1 MIGSPAI
8 GLLLLVGAAT
18 ADLDGET
25 PFEDARQSFADA
37 AACKAFLATR
47 VGEARGQDYDAVEGP
62 YEIAAGDVRI
72 HTVRAEG
79 KGHRIDEQR
88 CLGAALSGRSWR
100 HSLEEEDDSF
110 TVESVARS
118 AAWLKKVPSQQK

>member
-1 MIGSPAI
+1 MIGLI
-8 GLLLLVGAAT
+8 LLVGAVT
-18 ADLDGET
+18 ADGET
-25 PFEDARQSFADA
+25 PFKPADRSFANA

-47 VGEARGQDYDAVEGP
+47 AGEARGQGYDAVEGP

-79 KGHRIDEQR
+79 RGHRIDEQR
-88 CLGAALSGRSWR
+88 CLDAALSGRSWR
-100 HSLEEEDDSF
+100 HSLEGEGADEPPF

-118 AAWLKKVPSQQK
+118 AAWLKKRQP

>member
-1 MIGSPAI
+1 MMTS
-8 GLLLLVGAAT
+8 LLLLAA
-18 ADLDGET
+18 AAGGLDGET
-25 PFEDARQSFADA
+25 PFKASQRGFADA

-47 VGEARGQDYDAVEGP
+47 AGEARGEGFDAVEGP
-62 YEIAAGDVRI
+62 YELAAGDVRI

-100 HSLEEEDDSF
+100 HSLEDEKEEEEAF
-110 TVESVARS
+110 TAESAARS
-118 AAWLKKVPSQQK
+118 APWLKKAPGGQ

>member
-1 MIGSPAI
+1 MILS
-8 GLLLLVGAAT
+8 LLLAGAAAVGA
-18 ADLDGET
+18 DGET
-25 PFEDARQSFADA
+25 PFRAAAQGFADA
-37 AACKAFLATR
+37 AACKAFLAAR
-47 VGEARGQDYDAVEGP
+47 AGDARGQDFDAVEGP

-88 CLGAALSGRSWR
+88 CFGAALSGRSWR
-100 HSLEEEDDSF
+100 HSLAEEGEEDEF

-118 AAWLKKVPSQQK
+118 APWLKKGPGQQ

>member
-8 GLLLLVGAAT
+8 LLLLLAGAAT
-18 ADLDGET
+18 ADLET
-25 PFEDARQSFADA
+25 PFEAAQRSFADA

-47 VGEARGQDYDAVEGP
+47 AGEARGQGFDAVEGP
-62 YEIAAGDVRI
+62 YELAAGDVRI

-79 KGHRIDEQR
+79 LGHRIDEQR

-100 HSLEEEDDSF
+100 HSLEDEEEAAF
-110 TVESVARS
+110 TAESAARS
-118 AAWLKKVPSQQK
+118 APWLKKGSR